1 MIEKGK
7 KMIQTRLDVSHPQ
20 NNIVYTGMKQKEV
33 TFKGGLEHP
42 IHRWFV
48 LTPSFSPDL
57 VNSMLYEMETNKEH
71 SVLDPFAGI
80 GTTLIEC
87 KRRGIKSVGIEIN
100 PILYKITSV
109 ELNWNI
115 NVSKLKN
122 YYGEY
127 MKHVIEDKNRLGSR
141 SLTMILNHYNT
152 KRPKLHNIFRWWKED
167 VLKDLFICRE
177 NIKSLDIENE
187 YKEIF
192 EVGLACILVDVANVT
207 RGRLQLAF
215 IDKSNEDIDVL
226 KHLKD
231 KMGCIVEDFEYI
243 TRLDRDISSRIL
255 NGDSTKIHEILD
267 GYKIDRVITS
277 PPYPNRY
284 SYVWNTRP
292 HLFFLEIFK
301 KPSQSADLD
310 MNSIGGTWG
319 RATSDLNKGI
329 VKPYNSIVADEL
341 NDVTEEIRGKN
352 NLMANYIMKYFNLIT
367 VHIEKLKEILS
378 ENAKCAYV
386 VGNSR
391 INGIEVKTD
400 EILGGIFSGYGF
412 NLDKIMRVRKRHSGI
427 GLHEAIV
434 YSNLE

>member
-1 MIEKGK
+1 MVQTMI
-7 KMIQTRLDVSHPQ
+7 DVGLPP
-20 NNIVYTGMKQKEV
+20 NNIVYNNMKQKEV
-33 TFKGGLEHP
+33 TFKGGLDRP

-48 LTPSFSPDL
+48 LAPSFSPDL
-57 VNSMLYEMETNKEH
+57 VNSMLHEMKTDKEH
-71 SVLDPFAGI
+71 IVLDPFAGI

-100 PILYKITSV
+100 PILYKISSV

-122 YYGEY
+122 YYKEY
-127 MKHVIEDKNRLGSR
+127 MKHVIEDKNRLENS
-141 SLTMILNHYNT
+141 SCDMVLKHYGI
-152 KRPKLHNIFRWWKED
+152 KLPNLYNIFRWWNDD
-167 VLKDLFICRE
+167 VLKELFICRE
-177 NIKSLDIENE
+177 NIKYIDAENK

-215 IDKSNEDIDVL
+215 INRSNEDIDVL
-226 KHLKD
+226 KHLND
-231 KMGCIVEDFEYI
+231 KMDCIVKDFKYI
-243 TRLDRDISSRIL
+243 TNLDRNISSEIF
-255 NGDSTKIHEILD
+255 NGDSTNVHEILD

-292 HLFFLEIFK
+292 HLFFLEMFK
-301 KPSQSADLD
+301 DPRQSADLD
-310 MNSIGGTWG
+310 TKTIGGTWG

-329 VKPYNSIVADEL
+329 IKPYNSIVADEL
-341 NDVTEEIRGKN
+341 NDVTEEIRKKN
-352 NLMANYIMKYFNLIT
+352 NLMANYIMKYFNLIAI
-367 VHIEKLKEILS
+367 HIEKLKEILS

-391 INGIEVKTD
+391 INGIEIKTD
-400 EILGGIFSGYGF
+400 EILGEMFIGYEF

-427 GLHEAIV
+427 KLYEAIV
-434 YSNLE
+434 YSSL